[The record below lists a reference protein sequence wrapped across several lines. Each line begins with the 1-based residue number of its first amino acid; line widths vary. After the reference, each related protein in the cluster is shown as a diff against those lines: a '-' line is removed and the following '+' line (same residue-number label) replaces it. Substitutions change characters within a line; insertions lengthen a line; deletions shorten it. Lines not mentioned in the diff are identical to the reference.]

1 MNFSIACQELPPTR
15 KIVSSSLP
23 VKQLWQTQL
32 KEPSSASPIL
42 TNRVIIAQTSVALY
56 GLDKDS
62 GQQLWKHTFNSR
74 QPTPAPI
81 IAQGN
86 LVFLGD
92 NDGMVTALDTVSG
105 EVNWQRQ
112 HCGKESGYY
121 TIESI
126 VTDQERVYV
135 ASQPTAIEAIYLDN
149 GSISWNHCKINDTV
163 FPSRGARLFIGEN
176 ESLYVATTEVHI
188 LNLNTGS
195 IEQMFEQNLAGIQ
208 HLVDGRFYGRNWVRD
223 AYSMEMISMLTS
235 PSYKPLYGSCEDFRR
250 PFTFSP
256 NNMYAVGSC
265 GGVFSLD
272 LDNYTVTESYLS
284 NLDVATPVTIYHN
297 LLYALTS
304 NGEVHAIDPVTRLNA
319 GVLRTNKNVD
329 SLRMSSSGVTSD
341 NEVLIVTF
349 GDRDIFTFKGE

>member
-1 MNFSIACQELPPTR
+1 MVPYPGT
-15 KIVSSSLP
+15 IV
-23 VKQLWQTQL
+23 Q
-32 KEPSSASPIL
+32 
-42 TNRVIIAQTSVALY
+42 
-56 GLDKDS
+56 
-62 GQQLWKHTFNSR
+62 
-74 QPTPAPI
+74 
-81 IAQGN
+81 
-86 LVFLGD
+86 
-92 NDGMVTALDTVSG
+92 
-105 EVNWQRQ
+105 
-112 HCGKESGYY
+112 
-121 TIESI
+121 
-126 VTDQERVYV
+126 
-135 ASQPTAIEAIYLDN
+135 
-149 GSISWNHCKINDTV
+149 INDTV

-223 AYSMEMISMLTS
+223 AYSMEMISTLTS
-235 PSYKPLYGSCEDFRR
+235 PSYKPLYGSCEDFRQ
-250 PFTFSP
+250 PFTFGPS
-256 NNMYAVGSC
+256 NVYVVGSC

-284 NLDVATPVTIYHN
+284 NLDVATPVTIYQN

-304 NGEVHAIDPVTRLNA
+304 NGEVHAIDPVTGLNA

-349 GDRDIFTFKGE
+349 DDRDIFTFKGE

>member
-1 MNFSIACQELPPTR
+1 MDRRASCSQAEDSTGAGRFVHFKLPLADGLKIGNFKRMKYAVLILFFLIYFSIACQELPPTR

-74 QPTPAPI
+74 QLTPAPI

-149 GSISWNHCKINDTV
+149 GSISWNHC
-163 FPSRGARLFIGEN
+163 
-176 ESLYVATTEVHI
+176 
-188 LNLNTGS
+188 
-195 IEQMFEQNLAGIQ
+195 
-208 HLVDGRFYGRNWVRD
+208 
-223 AYSMEMISMLTS
+223 
-235 PSYKPLYGSCEDFRR
+235 
-250 PFTFSP
+250 P
-256 NNMYAVGSC
+256 N
-265 GGVFSLD
+265 
-272 LDNYTVTESYLS
+272 
-284 NLDVATPVTIYHN
+284 
-297 LLYALTS
+297 
-304 NGEVHAIDPVTRLNA
+304 
-319 GVLRTNKNVD
+319 K
-329 SLRMSSSGVTSD
+329 
-341 NEVLIVTF
+341 
-349 GDRDIFTFKGE
+349 